1 MQLLCAA
8 IVRVEAS
15 TERRTPMALEG
26 LHHVTAITAD
36 AQENVDF
43 YAGTLGL
50 RLVKKTVNFDA
61 PDVYHLY
68 FGDEAG
74 TPGSIMTFFEFP
86 GARRGRAGEG
96 MVHRILW
103 RVPSEDALDF
113 WSARIPGAVREDGH
127 LRFADPEGLEHELVV
142 FRGPDAPLAAA
153 APDVPERFA
162 ITGFHGVRAYTS
174 DAARSAPVLEALGMR
189 ELAPGAWE
197 AAGDERRGTILWD
210 APPPQGGIQGAGT
223 VHHIAWSAADDA
235 EMTEL
240 RARAHGA
247 GAHPTEIIDR
257 QYFHSVYFHVP
268 AGVLFELA
276 TRDIGFAI
284 DEDPAHLGEALRLP
298 PQYEKLR
305 DGLEAE
311 LTPLRTPRVEAT
323 A

>member
-1 MQLLCAA
+1 
-8 IVRVEAS
+8 
-15 TERRTPMALEG
+15 MALEG

-36 AQENVDF
+36 AQANVDF

-74 TPGSIMTFFEFP
+74 TPGSILTFFEFP

-113 WSARIPGAVREDGH
+113 WQQRIPGATREHGH
-127 LRFADPEGLEHELVV
+127 VRFADPEGLEHELVV
-142 FRGPDAPLAAA
+142 FGGPDASLAAA
-153 APDVPERFA
+153 APDIPERFA
-162 ITGFHGVRAYTS
+162 ITGFHGVRAYAS
-174 DAARSAPVLEALGMR
+174 DPARSAPVLEALGLR

-197 AAGDERRGTILWD
+197 AAGEARRGEILWD
-210 APPPQGGIQGAGT
+210 APPATGAGVMGAGT

-235 EMTEL
+235 EMVAL
-240 RARAHGA
+240 RERAHGA

-257 QYFHSVYFHVP
+257 QYFHSVYFRVP

-311 LTPLRTPRVEAT
+311 LTPLRNPRVEAT

>member
-1 MQLLCAA
+1 MCA
-8 IVRVEAS
+8 
-15 TERRTPMALEG
+15 MALEG

-36 AQENVDF
+36 AQANVDF

-61 PDVYHLY
+61 PEVYHLY

-74 TPGSIMTFFEFP
+74 APGSIMTFFEFP
-86 GARRGRAGEG
+86 GARRGRPGEG

-103 RVPSEDALDF
+103 RVPSEEALDF
-113 WSARIPGAVREDGH
+113 WRERIPGARREDGH
-127 LRFADPEGLEHELVV
+127 LRFADPEGLEQELVV
-142 FRGPDAPLAAA
+142 FPGPDAPLAAA
-153 APDVPERFA
+153 ADGIPERFA
-162 ITGFHGVRAYTS
+162 ITGFHGVRAYAS
-174 DAARSAPVLEALGMR
+174 DPARSAPVLEALGLR

-197 AAGDERRGTILWD
+197 AAGDERRGEILWD
-210 APPPQGGIQGAGT
+210 APPELPAIPGAGT

-235 EMTEL
+235 EAVQL
-240 RARAHGA
+240 RARAHDA

-257 QYFHSVYFHVP
+257 QYFHSIYFRVP

-305 DGLEAE
+305 DGLEAQ
-311 LTPLRTPRVEAT
+311 LAPLRNPRVET
-323 A
+323 AA

>member
-1 MQLLCAA
+1 
-8 IVRVEAS
+8 
-15 TERRTPMALEG
+15 MALEG

-36 AQENVDF
+36 AQANVDF
-43 YAGTLGL
+43 YAETLGL

-86 GARRGRAGEG
+86 GARPGRAGEG
-96 MVHRILW
+96 MVHRVLW
-103 RVPSEDALDF
+103 RVGSEAALDF
-113 WSARIPGAVREDGH
+113 WADRIPGAVRDGGH
-127 LRFADPEGLEHELVV
+127 LRFADPEGLEQELVV
-142 FRGPDAPLAAA
+142 FPGPDAPLAAA
-153 APDVPERFA
+153 AGGIPAEHA

-174 DAARSAPVLEALGMR
+174 DPARSAPVLEALGMR

-197 AAGDERRGTILWD
+197 AAGDARRGEIIWD
-210 APPPQGGIQGAGT
+210 APPAEPGIPGAGT

-247 GAHPTEIIDR
+247 GAHATEIIDR
-257 QYFHSVYFHVP
+257 QYFHSVYFRVP

-276 TRDIGFAI
+276 TRDIGFAV

-305 DGLEAE
+305 DGLEAQ
-311 LTPLRTPRVEAT
+311 LTPLRNPRVA